1 MTLEYVVNGDIR
13 SREVRLIGINGEQI
27 GVVPVN
33 EALRMARD
41 AGLDL
46 LQVADKA
53 TPPVC
58 KILDFGKFKYEQSK
72 KEKSIAKQQRASQVE
87 TKEIQL
93 RPVTD
98 DHDLDIKGRR
108 IVEFLGE
115 GHKVKITVKFHG
127 REITH
132 AEMGYA
138 LLNKLFAKIGE
149 HKVER
154 APATNERNI
163 ITIIAP
169 VTKK

>member
-1 MTLEYVVNGDIR
+1 MTLDYVVNDQIR
-13 SREVRLIGINGEQI
+13 ARQVRLIGANGEQVGI
-27 GVVPVN
+27 VSYN
-33 EALRMARD
+33 DAMRMARD
-41 AGLDL
+41 SGMDL

-53 TPPVC
+53 EPPVC
-58 KILDFGKFKYEQSK
+58 KILDFGKFKYEQSR

-98 DHDLDIKGRR
+98 DHDLSIKARR

-154 APATNERNI
+154 APSTNERNI
-163 ITIIAP
+163 ITILAP
-169 VTKK
+169 VVKK